1 MEALRAAY
9 RLDAAS
15 VTVVSRREPWRLQRD
30 RQRRSLA
37 LQDRNTPALRSI
49 RGIGSF
55 LRSQQGHSRRHGVA
69 HALDSHPDHDA
80 FMMARNRCLAFVLL
94 VAGGSLGAQSAPAP
108 EGATKPEQPAP
119 APKAPAASPLN
130 FSGVIFGSYNYLLP
144 TTPNPLRNQANNSF
158 VVDRAYLNFRIAA
171 GERTSIRI
179 TTDVFQSADS
189 TSNAYTVRAKYAYLQ
204 YEAPKMAGGAQMT
217 GRVGILQNVVIDHT
231 DTFWPRYLSQAAT
244 ERAGFFSS
252 ADVGIAGLL
261 TLPNKW
267 GEAYAT
273 IVNGPGYATRERD
286 RFKDFA
292 VRLSLTPFMNGP
304 SSSLL
309 QSFTITAWGY
319 KGATAS
325 SFVNGGVGQVG
336 AVGEALDR
344 SRAGVFVGIR
354 DPKLTL
360 GAELARR
367 HEEGETGQNTVL
379 APRVGTETT
388 GRLLSGF
395 AVVRPFAFG
404 AASGRSPI
412 GVVARYDHVKPTVKT
427 SGFASPPAASN
438 AYHNLIAGVFLDISQ
453 RAQLALDYQES
464 LASDNGLSNA
474 PPSQSKGYYAHFVVN
489 F

>member
-1 MEALRAAY
+1 M
-9 RLDAAS
+9 
-15 VTVVSRREPWRLQRD
+15 T
-30 RQRRSLA
+30 
-37 LQDRNTPALRSI
+37 
-49 RGIGSF
+49 
-55 LRSQQGHSRRHGVA
+55 A
-69 HALDSHPDHDA
+69 HY
-80 FMMARNRCLAFVLL
+80 RCLALILL
-94 VAGGSLGAQSAPAP
+94 VAGASLGAQTAPAP
-108 EGATKPEQPAP
+108 EGSSQPAQP
-119 APKAPAASPLN
+119 AAAPKAPSASPLD
-130 FSGVIFGSYNYLLP
+130 FSGVIFGSYNHQLP
-144 TTPNPLRNQANNSF
+144 TTPNPLRNQNDNSF

-171 GERTSIRI
+171 GDRTSIRI

-204 YEAPKMAGGAQMT
+204 YEAPKMAGGAQVT
-217 GRVGILQNVVIDHT
+217 GRIGILQNVVIDHT

-252 ADVGIAGLL
+252 ADVGLAGLL

-292 VRLSLTPFMNGP
+292 VRLSLTPLMNGS

-309 QSFTITAWGY
+309 QTFTITLWGY

-325 SFVNGGVGQVG
+325 SFVNGGTGQVG

-360 GAELARR
+360 GAELAQR
-367 HEEGETGQNTVL
+367 HEEGEAGQNTVL
-379 APRVGTETT
+379 APRVRTETT
-388 GRLLSGF
+388 GRMLSGF
-395 AVVRPFAFG
+395 AVVRPFAF
-404 AASGRSPI
+404 ATASGRSPF

-427 SGFASPPAASN
+427 NGFASPPPASN
-438 AYHNLIAGVFLDISQ
+438 GYHNLIAGIFLDISQ

-464 LASDNGLSNA
+464 LASDNGVSSA